1 MPENNIFAKALE
13 KGFQEIINEQNR
25 QYIQSIR
32 SEIIGLVESKQ
43 DEKVIIKKIIDLLDE
58 RYNSTYFNPRGW

>member
-1 MPENNIFAKALE
+1 MPETNIFAKALE
-13 KGFQEIINEQNR
+13 KGFQEIINERNR

-43 DEKVIIKKIIDLLDE
+43 DEKVIIKKIIDLLDDQ
-58 RYNSTYFNPRGW
+58 YNSTYFNPRGW

>member
-1 MPENNIFAKALE
+1 MPENNIFVSALN
-13 KGFQEIINEQNR
+13 KGFEEIINERNR

-43 DEKVIIKKIIDLLDE
+43 DEKIIIKKIIDLLDNQ
-58 RYNSTYFNPRGW
+58 YNSTYFNPRGW

>member
-1 MPENNIFAKALE
+1 MPENNIFVSALN
-13 KGFQEIINEQNR
+13 KGFEEIINERNR

-43 DEKVIIKKIIDLLDE
+43 DEKIIIKKIIDLLDNQ
-58 RYNSTYFNPRGW
+58 YNNTYFNPRGW